1 MSKNESNNEEIKDEL
16 NENQDEEEIKQ
27 EIEEEVENQDDIVE
41 EESDSNEDL
50 KTQLEESN
58 NRFLRLQA
66 DFSNFKRRNEK
77 ERTGLVSLG
86 KEAIVTD
93 ILPVIDNFERAMMLE
108 DGSEKD
114 SFYEGIE
121 LIQKQLIEVL
131 EKHGVKEINCLHE
144 QFDPNYHYA
153 VQMQESD
160 KYQPDVVINVMQ
172 KGYLLNDK
180 VIRPAMVIVSK

>member
-16 NENQDEEEIKQ
+16 DENENDEKIEQEEIEDQDDEVCEEEL
-27 EIEEEVENQDDIVE
+27 EGD
-41 EESDSNEDL
+41 EDL
-50 KTQLEESN
+50 KSQLEESN

-66 DFSNFKRRNEK
+66 DFSNFKRRSEK

-93 ILPVIDNFERAMMLE
+93 ILPVIDNFERAMMLDE
-108 DGSEKD
+108 GSDKD

-160 KYQPDVVINVMQ
+160 KYQPDVVINIMQ

>member
-1 MSKNESNNEEIKDEL
+1 MNKNESNNEELKDEL
-16 NENQDEEEIKQ
+16 NENQDEEEIEQ
-27 EIEEEVENQDDIVE
+27 EEIENQDEIVDE
-41 EESDSNEDL
+41 EESENNEDL
-50 KTQLEESN
+50 KSQLEESN